1 MPIIWQVLL
10 CAQRTE
16 QDNSCVPLALTLK
29 SRNTEDKCMAIE
41 YTQ

>member
-1 MPIIWQVLL
+1 MAGTAL
-10 CAQRTE
+10 CTTDRTRY
-16 QDNSCVPLALTLK
+16 SCVPLALTLK